1 MAQAKRQL
9 LTIGAFFIVLVV
21 AILLY
26 VAGIIGWTL
35 IVPLVL
41 VLFGVWILGLA
52 GKRSS
57 TLQKYERG
65 AFSTLSLG
73 LLLVA
78 VGGVWYLFTYNWLY
92 SLALILLLFGVI
104 AIAAALRRK

>member
-1 MAQAKRQL
+1 MAEAKRQL

-21 AILLY
+21 AIVLY
-26 VAGIIGWTL
+26 VANIIGWTL

-41 VLFGVWILGLA
+41 VLFGVWILVLA
-52 GKRSS
+52 GMRSS

-78 VGGVWYLFTYNWLY
+78 VGGASYLFAYNWLY
-92 SLALILLLFGVI
+92 SLALILLLFGAI
-104 AIAAALRRK
+104 AIAAALKRK

>member
-1 MAQAKRQL
+1 MAEAKRQL

-21 AILLY
+21 AIVLY

-41 VLFGVWILGLA
+41 VLFGVWILVLA
-52 GKRSS
+52 GMRSS

-65 AFSTLSLG
+65 VFSTLSLG

-78 VGGVWYLFTYNWLY
+78 VGGASYLFAYNPLY
-92 SLALILLLFGVI
+92 SLALILLLFGVL
-104 AIAAALRRK
+104 AIAAALKRK

>member
-1 MAQAKRQL
+1 MAEDKRQL

-21 AILLY
+21 AIVLY
-26 VAGIIGWTL
+26 AANIIGWTL

-41 VLFGVWILGLA
+41 VFFGVWILVLA
-52 GKRSS
+52 GMRSS
-57 TLQKYERG
+57 TQQKYERG
-65 AFSTLSLG
+65 IFSTLSLG

-78 VGGVWYLFTYNWLY
+78 LGGAWYLFTYSPLY

-104 AIAAALRRK
+104 AIAAALKRK